1 MLLRLES
8 EEGSLRIWRS
18 WQRGAFV
25 DEEQALAD
33 LTPVE
38 RSVLVALMAE
48 GGPLKEAADLGARYG
63 IRMTGW
69 HRKRLSGL
77 GLVKTTK
84 APFTHELTDEG
95 WAFLASD
102 FPMDVPQVSM
112 KLGAMNALLAGVRQ
126 RVGADGSAL
135 KAFFTGKGG
144 APASDTAV
152 KPAKPKPETAEKDL
166 MAEAA
171 WSESETMLAMA
182 LQAMPA
188 FDGRFGALE
197 KTLDGQGEAA
207 LKQVSLAAENVF
219 QNLRMAAS
227 KRGLEALHKR
237 NETVAFDPVY
247 FEATEDMDDGEDA
260 IVMKQPII
268 RVRDGDELVILR
280 GLATPLD

>member
-1 MLLRLES
+1 M
-8 EEGSLRIWRS
+8 
-18 WQRGAFV
+18 
-25 DEEQALAD
+25 AD

-69 HRKRLSGL
+69 HRKRLADM

-84 APFTHELTDEG
+84 APFTHELTDKG

-126 RVGADGSAL
+126 QVGADGAAL
-135 KAFFTGKGG
+135 KGFFTGKGG
-144 APASDTAV
+144 GTPAAAP
-152 KPAKPKPETAEKDL
+152 PAPPPPPEAKAPERDL

-171 WSESETMLAMA
+171 WSESETQLAMA

-197 KTLDGQGEAA
+197 KALDGQGEAA

-219 QNLRMAAS
+219 QNLRMAAR
-227 KRGLEALHKR
+227 KRGLDALHKR

-247 FEATEDMDDGEDA
+247 FDATDDMDEGEDA
-260 IVMKQPII
+260 LVMKQPII
-268 RVRDGDELVILR
+268 RTRDGEDLVILR
-280 GLATPLD
+280 GLAAPLD